1 MNTKSFQ
8 KIGYGLYIISSKS
21 GDKIDGQ
28 IANTVFQ
35 VTSKPPSIAISINK
49 LNLTHEYIV
58 SSRLFSISILA
69 KTAPMTLIGQFGF
82 KSGRDVNKFE
92 KINYKIGVTGAP
104 IVLDETVSCI
114 EAKVVNEMDCG
125 THTIFLG
132 EIVDCE
138 VFSDAEPMTY
148 AYYHEVKGGKSP
160 KTAPT
165 YVQEEVSAPAQDR
178 VRFVCKVCGYVYDPV
193 KGDPDNGVEAGT
205 SFEAIP
211 DTWTCPICGAPKK
224 DFSPEG

>member
-178 VRFVCKVCGYVYDPV
+178 VRFVCNVCGYVYDPV